1 MANEKKVTL
10 TIDGI
15 DANNKKSSTK
25 IPYVNPNASDDVMR
39 TFANKCAA
47 LSTDTHTATTKTTD
61 EDITN
66 AATPKPKVA
75 LPDFNTYANL
85 TNIKEAEGSYNA
97 ALSSGDHFP
106 NFTYYVD
113 MPSDWTDIQATF
125 TVYNQKSS
133 AALLKMLAY
142 VKPDMPGTVTG
153 EATITI
159 HFDETETTAATT
171 AVITVPVTGNASL
184 TIL

>member
-1 MANEKKVTL
+1 MADKVSA
-10 TIDGI
+10 TISYV
-15 DANNKKSSTK
+15 DANNRKGMKAITD
-25 IPYVNPNASDDVMR
+25 INPNADNAAVKTLCTGLNALTTNTLTGIEKVERTDV
-39 TFANKCAA
+39 TN
-47 LSTDTHTATTKTTD
+47 ATT
-61 EDITN
+61 
-66 AATPKPKVA
+66 KPKVA

-85 TNIKEAEGSYNA
+85 ANIKEAEGSYNA

-159 HFDETETTAATT
+159 YFEETETTAATT
-171 AVITVPVTGNASL
+171 AVITVPVTGNATL